1 MDEKVFE
8 IFYSSMQK
16 AHPAENDARRSCTT
30 MATPDADARDA
41 EIGGTTASTPTVA
54 DRATYG
60 EIASA
65 FGLMGWTAFGG
76 PAAHVGLFN
85 KTFVGERA
93 ARKQW
98 MTQGVFSELLALGQC
113 MPGPTSTQMS
123 FAMGTT
129 QRGALGGL
137 LSGALFQYPGLVLMT
152 LGGAGAAEVL
162 VNPSPTLRGFTAGL
176 SAAGVALI
184 VSAADG
190 LTRSQ
195 AKTPTTKRLCA
206 LSAVIAYYYQTAW
219 LFPTLIAFG
228 GCVTV
233 CEAKMR
239 EAKEKKEDGA
249 AVKAAPAEDEVEE
262 VAHLGLKPWA
272 GAALIVGWLV
282 TLITL
287 SSVVPKTDYDSNKE
301 LHWFEAFWR
310 TGSIIFGG
318 GQVVLPLLLNDVVQ
332 YETTCATMNAAGTA
346 CVEYIKTE
354 AANSWLTE
362 EQFFAGLAMVQAM
375 PGPLFNL
382 SAYIGAVAA
391 RRAGINVIVGVLCCW
406 LGLFGPGVM
415 LIFAVLPFWGK
426 FRKWDV
432 YKCALPGLNASAV
445 GLVVAAVFNIAFKV
459 RSLSPFPEASVCIG
473 VICTFCAHIVKLPP
487 GPWTL
492 VQAPLVVLAGGLLGL
507 IAHGTGMH

>member
-1 MDEKVFE
+1 VNGLKRLKK
-8 IFYSSMQK
+8 YTK
-16 AHPAENDARRSCTT
+16 ANNTAEDDVRPGTT
-30 MATPDADARDA
+30 MTTAGSDARDA
-41 EIGGTTASTPTVA
+41 EIGGETAPTAVTTGRD

-76 PAAHVGLFN
+76 PAAHIGLFN

-93 ARKQW
+93 TRRPW

-206 LSAVIAYYYQTAW
+206 LSAVVAYYYQTAW

-233 CEAKMR
+233 CEAKMK
-239 EAKEKKEDGA
+239 EAKAKKEDGA
-249 AVKAAPAEDEVEE
+249 AVKAAEDEVDE

-272 GAALIVGWLV
+272 GAVLIVSWLV
-282 TLITL
+282 ALITL
-287 SSVVPKTDYDSNKE
+287 SSVVPKTDYDGNKE

-332 YETTCATMNAAGTA
+332 YETTCATMNTAGTA
-346 CVEYIKTE
+346 CIEYIKTE

-362 EQFFAGLAMVQAM
+362 EQFFAGLAMAQAM

-432 YKCALPGLNASAV
+432 YKRALPGLNASAV

-473 VICTFCAHIVKLPP
+473 VICTFCAHIVKLPS
-487 GPWTL
+487 GSWTL
-492 VQAPLVVLAGGLLGL
+492 VQAPLVVLVGGLLGL

>member
-1 MDEKVFE
+1 
-8 IFYSSMQK
+8 
-16 AHPAENDARRSCTT
+16 
-30 MATPDADARDA
+30 
-41 EIGGTTASTPTVA
+41 
-54 DRATYG
+54 
-60 EIASA
+60 
-65 FGLMGWTAFGG
+65 
-76 PAAHVGLFN
+76 
-85 KTFVGERA
+85 
-93 ARKQW
+93 
-98 MTQGVFSELLALGQC
+98 
-113 MPGPTSTQMS
+113 
-123 FAMGTT
+123 
-129 QRGALGGL
+129 
-137 LSGALFQYPGLVLMT
+137 
-152 LGGAGAAEVL
+152 
-162 VNPSPTLRGFTAGL
+162 
-176 SAAGVALI
+176 
-184 VSAADG
+184 
-190 LTRSQ
+190 
-195 AKTPTTKRLCA
+195 

-432 YKCALPGLNASAV
+432 YKRALPGLNASAV